1 MKKLAASVLGGLLLT
16 AVPAIADQASRA
28 APVREGFLTI
38 GGPKRLEPQAT
49 LRVPIRC
56 SVECS
61 TATRS
66 KLHLPDTSIPPSTA
80 TGHLLAGKSR
90 NLIVTLN
97 EAATETIRTHSAAS
111 RLRVGV
117 TAVDASSDERVHAVK
132 VFKFATPSP

>member
-1 MKKLAASVLGGLLLT
+1 LKKLAAFVLGGLLLT

-28 APVREGFLTI
+28 APVSEGFLTI

-61 TATRS
+61 TRARS
-66 KLHLPDTSIPPSTA
+66 KLHLPDTEIPPSTA
-80 TGHLLAGKSR
+80 TGHLLPGKPR

-97 EAATETIRTHSAAS
+97 EAATETIRTQSAES

-117 TAVDASSDERVHAVK
+117 TAVDESSDERVHAVK
-132 VFKFATPSP
+132 VFKFESPSP